1 MAHLHRVY
9 DTDAHFTIDAI
20 TRAIKNSSSGK
31 TVLVQGDHNSERF
44 TFEVPRMVDGHDLSL
59 CNEVEVHYT
68 NTDYGNKNN
77 KSRDYYLVD
86 DLQLSPDDESIVIL
100 SWLIHGKATVYAGP
114 LSFSIKF
121 KCLSGSTLEYAW
133 NTMIFNGIS
142 VLPGIENTGSV
153 SAGYY
158 DALGALAGRV
168 ADLEKNGVGGGQAK
182 GIKELELLAQNWQC
196 KTDGEWYQTF
206 EFDFVTPDTDVEI
219 RIDENA
225 VKILENKTLTFDIS
239 NENGVVVIRAIGE
252 NMPTHDYIVQIV
264 CEKVIWL

>member
-68 NTDYGNKNN
+68 NTDSGNKNN
-77 KSRDYYLVD
+77 KSKDYYIVD

-114 LSFSIKF
+114 LSFNIKF
-121 KCLSGSTLEYAW
+121 KCLSGSTLEYSW

-142 VLPGIENTGSV
+142 VLPGIDNTGSV
-153 SAGYY
+153 AAGYY
-158 DALGALAGRV
+158 DALGALALRV
-168 ADLEKNGVGGGQAK
+168 GELEKNGGGSAVRPA
-182 GIKELELLAQNWQC
+182 EVELLAANWLEGDPGQY
-196 KTDGEWYQTF
+196 YQIVEIEGSTAKSLIIP
-206 EFDFVTPDTDVEI
+206 TPDATQILILNDKAFTI
-219 RIDENA
+219 HFENEGGVITA
-225 VKILENKTLTFDIS
+225 FATGDKPTL
-239 NENGVVVIRAIGE
+239 
-252 NMPTHDYIVQIV
+252 DYTWQVHIMEVS
-264 CEKVIWL
+264 E